1 MISSWFQ
8 TNFKTNAFQILS
20 SIIFESVKIQREE
33 NKESKISGEF
43 IFPRQLYRLLC
54 HWIN

>member
-20 SIIFESVKIQREE
+20 SIIFESVKIQREQ
-33 NKESKISGEF
+33 NQESKISGEF